1 MRPRFKVKRPNKRKA
16 PKTPTKKPVTFGNVA
31 KKTIEY
37 GAAGAGMAVASEG
50 VSNIMNS
57 GSNSGPQQIPIVIQ
71 QIPAQATSPAQVTPS
86 NEFFDLKILLVVI
99 LMFIFLVVLVFLGV
113 LSCTSWKKRTIKN
126 YQRKLEGKPEEKGI
140 LILFSIE

>member
-1 MRPRFKVKRPNKRKA
+1 MRFKGRRPKRPKA
-16 PKTPTKKPVTFGNVA
+16 PKTLPKKPVKFGDVA

-57 GSNSGPQQIPIVIQ
+57 GSNSGPNQIPIVIQ
-71 QIPAQATSPAQVTPS
+71 QIPAQVTSPAQVTHS

-99 LMFIFLVVLVFLGV
+99 LTFIFLVVLVFLGV
-113 LSCTSWKKRTIKN
+113 LAFKSWKKRTIKN
-126 YQRKLEGKPEEKGI
+126 YQRKLEEKPT
-140 LILFSIE
+140 

>member
-1 MRPRFKVKRPNKRKA
+1 MRFRGKRPKKPKA
-16 PKTPTKKPVTFGNVA
+16 PKTPTNKPFTFGGVA

-57 GSNSGPQQIPIVIQ
+57 GSNIGPNQIPIVIQ
-71 QIPAQATSPAQVTPS
+71 HIPPQVTSPAEVTPS

-99 LMFIFLVVLVFLGV
+99 LSFMFLVVLVFLGV
-113 LSCTSWKKRTIKN
+113 LAYTSWKKRTIKT
-126 YQRKLEGKPEEKGI
+126 YQRKLEDKP
-140 LILFSIE
+140 